1 MSGTQTFYWHD
12 YETFGTDP
20 QRDKPVQFAGIRTD
34 FDFNVVDDP
43 LVVYCKPAADCLP
56 HPEACLI
63 TGITP
68 QLAEQKG
75 VCEAE
80 FIRLI
85 HEQLAQPNTCT
96 LGYNSLRFDDEVTRN
111 CLYRNFY
118 DPYAREWQ
126 NGNSRWDLIDVVR
139 AARALRPEG
148 IAWPV
153 NEEGGP
159 SFRLDQLTR
168 VNNIAHEA
176 AHDALSDV
184 YATLAITKLV
194 KQAQPKLYQFL
205 LRHRVKGEAL
215 NLLQLGGFKPV
226 VHVSGKYPAVKN
238 CLAVVLPI
246 CKHPTNTNGII
257 VYDLSVDPE
266 PMLGLAVEEIQ
277 QRIFT
282 ATADLPEGV
291 ARIPLK
297 TVHINKC
304 PVLAPVS
311 VIRPEDAQ
319 RLEIDLALCHANI
332 DKIKAAVGLSEKLAA
347 VFSGQTYVVQDSD
360 PDLEIYSGGFFSEND
375 KKQMLKIRSMQPE
388 QLTKSVFK
396 FTDSRLSEMLFRYR
410 ARNYPETL
418 NTDELRRWNEFCV
431 NRLTGRQ
438 AGGGIVLN
446 DYFSRLAEL
455 SRDENKNTKIIDALE
470 VYALDKMQCLGLNKS
485 VIQTK
490 DINRLL
496 NAENAL

>member
-1 MSGTQTFYWHD
+1 MPRSNHEQQTFYWHD

-20 QRDKPVQFAGIRTD
+20 RRDRPVQFAGIRTD
-34 FDFNVVDDP
+34 LDFNIVDEP
-43 LVVYCKPAADCLP
+43 LVVYCKPALDCLP
-56 HPEACLI
+56 HPDACLI

-75 VCEAE
+75 VHEAE

-85 HEQLAQPNTCT
+85 HDQLAQSNTCT

-126 NGNSRWDLIDVVR
+126 NGNSRWDLIDVLR

-148 IAWPV
+148 ITWPD
-153 NEEGGP
+153 NEQGSP
-159 SFRLDQLTR
+159 SFRLEQLTSA
-168 VNNIAHEA
+168 NGIAHEA

-184 YATLAITKLV
+184 YATIAITKLV

-205 LRHRVKGEAL
+205 LQHRVKTEAL
-215 NLLQLGGFKPV
+215 NLLQLGSFKPV
-226 VHVSGKYPAVKN
+226 VHVSGKYPAIKN
-238 CLAVVLPI
+238 CLAIVLAV
-246 CKHPTNTNGII
+246 CKHPTNNNGII

-266 PMLGLAVEEIQ
+266 PMLSLTVEEIQ

-282 ATADLPEGV
+282 ANADLPEGV

-311 VIRPEDAQ
+311 VIRPADAK
-319 RLEIDLALCHANI
+319 RLEVDLALCNTHV
-332 DKIKAAVGLSEKLAA
+332 DRLKAATGLAEKLAA
-347 VFSGQTYVVQDSD
+347 VFSGQGYAEQDSD
-360 PDLEIYSGGFFSEND
+360 PDLEIYSGGFFSESD
-375 KKQMLKIRSMQPE
+375 KKQMAKIRHTLPDKLAKTAFS
-388 QLTKSVFK
+388 
-396 FTDSRLSEMLFRYR
+396 FTDSRLPEMLFRYR

-418 NTDELRRWNEFCV
+418 ADDEQIRWDEFCV

-438 AGGGIVLN
+438 AGAGILLA
-446 DYFSRLAEL
+446 DYFMRLEELRRESQANAE
-455 SRDENKNTKIIDALE
+455 IVDALE
-470 VYALDKMQCLGLNKS
+470 AYAQAKIQQLG
-485 VIQTK
+485 IQ
-490 DINRLL
+490 
-496 NAENAL
+496 

>member
-1 MSGTQTFYWHD
+1 MSGSQTFYWHD

-34 FDFNVVDDP
+34 FDFNIIDDP
-43 LVVYCKPAADCLP
+43 LVVYCKPAGDCLP

-85 HEQLAQPNTCT
+85 HEQLVQSNTCT

-148 IAWPV
+148 IVWPV
-153 NEEGGP
+153 NEGGGP

-168 VNNIAHEA
+168 ANNIVHEA

-194 KQAQPKLYQFL
+194 KQAQPRLYQFL
-205 LRHRVKGEAL
+205 LQHRVKAEAL

-226 VHVSGKYPAVKN
+226 VHVSGKYPSVKN
-238 CLAVVLPI
+238 CLAVVLPV
-246 CKHPTNTNGII
+246 CKHPTNTNGVI
-257 VYDLSVDPE
+257 VYDLSIDPE
-266 PMLGLAVEEIQ
+266 PMLSLTVEEIQ

-291 ARIPLK
+291 ARVPLK

-311 VIRPEDAQ
+311 VIRSEDAQ
-319 RLEIDLALCHANI
+319 RLEINLALCRANI
-332 DKIKAAVGLSEKLAA
+332 DKIKAATGLSEKLAA
-347 VFSGQTYVVQDSD
+347 VFSGQTYIEQDSD

-375 KKQMLKIRSMQPE
+375 KKQMIKIRGMPPE
-388 QLTKSVFK
+388 QLAKSVFK
-396 FTDSRLSEMLFRYR
+396 FTDSRLPEMLFRYR

-418 NTDELRRWNEFCV
+418 DTDDLRRWNEFCV

-438 AGGGIVLN
+438 TGAGIVLD
-446 DYFSRLAEL
+446 DYFSRLEEL
-455 SRDENKNTKIIDALE
+455 RRDENINTKIINALE
-470 VYALDKMQCLGLNKS
+470 IYALDKMQRLGLDKS
-485 VIQTK
+485 VIRAK
-490 DINRLL
+490 EINRLL
-496 NAENAL
+496 NTENAL

>member
-1 MSGTQTFYWHD
+1 MSGAQTFYWHD

-20 QRDKPVQFAGIRTD
+20 QRDRPVQFAGIRTD
-34 FDFNVVDDP
+34 FDFNIVDEP
-43 LVVYCKPAADCLP
+43 FVVYCKPAADCLP

-75 VCEAE
+75 ICEAE

-85 HEQLAQPNTCT
+85 HQQLAQPNTCT
-96 LGYNSLRFDDEVTRN
+96 LGYNTLRFDDEVTRN

-139 AARALRPEG
+139 AARALRPDG
-148 IAWPV
+148 IVWPI
-153 NEEGGP
+153 NEEGSP
-159 SFRLDQLTR
+159 SFRLDQLTQ

-184 YATLAITKLV
+184 YATLAVTKLV
-194 KQAQPKLYQFL
+194 KQAQPKLYRFL
-205 LRHRVKGEAL
+205 LQHRVKAGAL
-215 NLLQLGGFKPV
+215 NLLQFGSFKPV
-226 VHVSGKYPAVKN
+226 VHISGKYPAVKN
-238 CLAVVLPI
+238 CLAVVLPV
-246 CKHPTNTNGII
+246 CKHPTNTNGVI

-266 PMLGLAVEEIQ
+266 PMLSLSVEEIQ

-282 ATADLPEGV
+282 ATADLPEGI

-319 RLEIDLALCHANI
+319 RLEIDMALCYANI
-332 DKIKAAVGLSEKLAA
+332 DKIKAATGLAEKLAA
-347 VFSGQTYVVQDSD
+347 VFSSQAYLKQDSD

-375 KKQMLKIRSMQPE
+375 KRQMNKIRLMSPE
-388 QLTKSVFK
+388 QLAASAFK
-396 FTDSRLSEMLFRYR
+396 FTDSRLPEMLFRYR

-418 NTDELRRWNEFCV
+418 TTDERIRWNEFCV

-438 AGGGIVLN
+438 AGGGIIFD
-446 DYFSRLAEL
+446 DYFSRLDKL
-455 SRDENKNTKIIDALE
+455 GRGENVNPGIISDLE
-470 VYALDKMQCLGLNKS
+470 AYARDKMQSLG
-485 VIQTK
+485 IQ
-490 DINRLL
+490 
-496 NAENAL
+496 